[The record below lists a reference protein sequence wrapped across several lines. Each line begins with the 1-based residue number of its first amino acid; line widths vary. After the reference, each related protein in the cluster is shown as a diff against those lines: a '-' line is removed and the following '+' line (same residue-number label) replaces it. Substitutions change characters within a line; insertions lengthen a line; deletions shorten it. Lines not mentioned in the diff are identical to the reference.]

1 MPLVE
6 RIKDVIVALI
16 GGGGL
21 KRAVGSIA
29 VVFFALAVATSAAAD
44 APAEKSPPDPLPIER
59 ILVIDQEGPT
69 RPAFVQFMEGFRAG
83 LAEAKGVRHE
93 VFIENLDIV
102 RLGRDGKDPGR
113 SAGWLVEKY
122 TDWAFDVIVPTLSL
136 IHI

>member
-16 GGGGL
+16 GGGAL

-29 VVFFALAVATSAAAD
+29 VAFFALVVATSALAAD

-69 RPAFVQFMEGFRAG
+69 RPVFVQFIEGFRAG
-83 LAEAKGVRHE
+83 
-93 VFIENLDIV
+93 
-102 RLGRDGKDPGR
+102 
-113 SAGWLVEKY
+113 
-122 TDWAFDVIVPTLSL
+122 
-136 IHI
+136 